1 MSNAVLTIG
10 ASGQGKTFYD
20 KETFIYPNKKCL
32 YFDVNN
38 EGYTDNRLDDTRIK
52 SMLIARPELTRG
64 KIKDIANPKLPTD
77 TTLVRSRFIGKID
90 EFMDIALKKRNTNVI
105 IDEAT
110 IFFAGKA
117 ASEKL
122 AELIVLRKH
131 RFNNIILNF
140 HAVRDVPPFL
150 YSHINFIVLFKTEDN
165 IDDLPKKA
173 HFLIP
178 YIVKLQAGPDHKKV
192 IIPKIK

>member
-1 MSNAVLTIG
+1 MSNAVITIG

-20 KETFIYPNKKCL
+20 KEAFIYPNKKCL

-38 EGYTDNRLDDTRIK
+38 EGYTDNRLDDARIK
-52 SMLIARPELTRG
+52 AMLLSRPDLTRG
-64 KIKDIANPKLPTD
+64 KIKDIASPKLSTD
-77 TTLVRSRFIGKID
+77 TKLVRSRYVGDID
-90 EFMDIALKKRNTNVI
+90 DFLQIALKKRNTNVI

-110 IFFAGKA
+110 IFFEGGRAPKPL
-117 ASEKL
+117 K
-122 AELIVLRKH
+122 ELIVLRKH

-165 IDDLPKKA
+165 CDDLPKKA
-173 HFLIP
+173 QFLIP
-178 YIVKLQAGPDHKKV
+178 YIKKLQAGPDHKKI